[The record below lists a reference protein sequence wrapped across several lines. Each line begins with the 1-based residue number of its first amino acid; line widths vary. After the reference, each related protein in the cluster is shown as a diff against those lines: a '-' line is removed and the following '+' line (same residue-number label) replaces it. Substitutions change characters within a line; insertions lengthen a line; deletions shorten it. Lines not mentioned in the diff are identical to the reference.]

1 MRLRK
6 LGQLFIK
13 KNMQKKEEGGSH
25 IYVLC
30 MSILM
35 CMIIF
40 YLVLFDYKRTQIT
53 ADIVDDALTTS
64 LVSACVYNQEEKA
77 LSGSQVMYRTL
88 SEAEDD
94 FLESLMPGM
103 GLGGDSSPA
112 EPEEKLIDHPDL
124 YNAHGDSFLD
134 KSYNYFV
141 KNLKKNLKLDD
152 TMVATISGIE
162 GEVVIQEFTIYNKF
176 CEYDEHG
183 NLTEFRFMGY
193 RRTGDSWYV
202 IPYAANILPTCYN
215 SLDKTTYQITE
226 TSVYAALEFDLVASR
241 FDGVGLNTANGV
253 KPRIWYARVVDITD
267 N

>member
-1 MRLRK
+1 MRSKKRGQPFIRK
-6 LGQLFIK
+6 ILK
-13 KNMQKKEEGGSH
+13 TEEGGAH

-30 MSILM
+30 MSILV

-103 GLGGDSSPA
+103 GLGGDGSPA
-112 EPEEKLIDHPDL
+112 DPEEKLIDHPDL

-215 SLDKTTYQITE
+215 SLDKSTYQITE

-241 FDGVGLNTANGV
+241 FDGVGLNKVNGV